1 MRLARFTPVLLV
13 LALSACDKASN
24 EGGDFEGG
32 VGTKAVTIFD
42 PVAASPQFPFPVDLL
57 FGGFTDPTLNIPN
70 PTGNPA
76 VAAVNELDGWSTT
89 ASLFTDLTGF
99 VDFATVPAGLVII
112 DTSTGTR
119 LVAGTDFTV
128 QSSTALDPAAPP
140 GPINTKRSRILIE
153 PLKPFKP
160 STRYL
165 VAVTTAVKSTAGE
178 PIVAG
183 DLFKV
188 VRSSTPVSEQTE
200 PALTLL
206 NPTQKATLEVIRQ
219 QFQPMIQAFGL
230 AGLPAENIAI
240 AWPFTTQS
248 SKLTLQRLAA
258 SATPRPLTLVQAP
271 APAPAPTGTPLQ
283 TTMLGLPAPAANVYV
298 GLFTLPYY
306 SAANTAEA
314 PTAPLTQFWKADIS
328 RPNLDATFLGQVS
341 CAAFAF
347 GAALPTGTAKPSN
360 STTICYPLPLKQSDQ
375 TVPVLVT
382 VPTGTMP
389 TDGWPVVIF
398 QHGITGNRSQ
408 MLGLVPALTQAG
420 FAVIAIDLPLHGIR
434 EADGSIAA
442 FRVPGTTER
451 TFELDLID
459 DGETD
464 PVRAVDPSGSHFIN
478 LASLATSRDNL
489 RQAVSDLLNLE
500 ESLAARDGSGN
511 GAVFLD
517 LARAPNGVKFDTAN
531 VRYVGHSLGGI
542 VMNSV
547 LGVNGTEG
555 AGVLAMPGG
564 GIAKLL
570 DASASFGPRIS
581 AGLAGNGVIEGT
593 DNYESFLRFAQTLV
607 DSGDPLNFAAEATA
621 NHPLFMIEVV
631 GDAVVPNCALRGDPL
646 CPATDT
652 ITLSGFLSGTTPLAR
667 LLGLT
672 FRPGPGEGEALAVP
686 VATPNVLVGAAARS
700 NVVRFATGQH
710 GTILSPNDTT
720 DDGPGI
726 PPDTVFLAE
735 FLEMQRQTAS
745 FLGSNGL
752 CLPIGGAC
760 PAPPAPI
767 AD

>member
-128 QSSTALDPAAPP
+128 QSSTAIDTAAPP

-178 PIVAG
+178 PIIAG
-183 DLFKV
+183 DLFRV
-188 VRSSTPVSEQTE
+188 VRSSTPVAEQTE

-206 NPTQKATLEVIRQ
+206 NDTQKATLEVIRQ
-219 QFQPMIQAFGL
+219 QFQPMIQAFGA

-248 SKLTLQRLAA
+248 SKLTLQRMAA
-258 SATPRPLTLVQAP
+258 AATAAPLTLF
-271 APAPAPTGTPLQ
+271 PTGLDISQ
-283 TTMLGLPAPAANVYV
+283 VVSSLPPVADIYAGQLV
-298 GLFTLPYY
+298 LPYY
-306 SAANTAEA
+306 LAAPSEEA

-328 RPNLDATFLGQVS
+328 KPNLDATFLGQVP
-341 CAAFAF
+341 CGAFAA
-347 GAALPTGTAKPSN
+347 GAPLPTGTAKPSN
-360 STTICYPLPLKQSDQ
+360 STTLCYPLPLKQSDQ
-375 TVPVLVT
+375 TVPVIVT
-382 VPTGTMP
+382 IPKGTMP
-389 TDGWPVVIF
+389 EAGWPVVIF

-408 MLGLVPALTQAG
+408 MLPLSPALTQAG
-420 FAVIAIDLPLHGIR
+420 FAVIAIDLPLHGAAATGS
-434 EADGSIAA
+434 EAAL
-442 FRVPGTTER
+442 RVPGTTER
-451 TFELDLID
+451 TFDLDLVNNTTSAPGPDGSID
-459 DGETD
+459 G
-464 PVRAVDPSGSHFIN
+464 SGTHFIN

-489 RQAVSDLLNLE
+489 RQGVSDLLVLGQ
-500 ESLAARDGSGN
+500 SLSARDGSGN
-511 GAVFLD
+511 GAVFVV
-517 LARAPNGVKFDTAN
+517 PPGVPGAGTVLPIRFDTTQ
-531 VRYVGHSLGGI
+531 VRYVGHSLGAI
-542 VMNSV
+542 VANTF
-547 LGVNGTEG
+547 LGVNSQTG

-570 DASASFGPRIS
+570 DASAAFGPRIS
-581 AGLAGNGVIEGT
+581 AGLAGGGVTEGT
-593 DNYESFLRFAQTLV
+593 DNYETFLRFAQTLV

-621 NHPLFMIEVV
+621 AHPLFMIEVV

-672 FRPGPGEGEALAVP
+672 FRPGPGEGEALTLPTTA
-686 VATPNVLVGAAARS
+686 NVLVGAAARS
-700 NVVRFATGQH
+700 NVVRFAQGDH
-710 GTILSPNDTT
+710 GSILSPAASAEATT
-720 DDGPGI
+720 
-726 PPDTVFLAE
+726 
-735 FLEMQRQTAS
+735 EMQKLTAS
-745 FLGSNGL
+745 FLRSNGT

-760 PAPPAPI
+760 PAPA

>member
-24 EGGDFEGG
+24 EGGDFPGG

-112 DTSTGTR
+112 DTSNGTR

-128 QSSTALDPAAPP
+128 QSSTAIDTAAPA

-165 VAVTTAVKSTAGE
+165 VAVTTAVTSTAGE

-188 VRSSTPVSEQTE
+188 VRSSTPVAEQTE

-230 AGLPAENIAI
+230 AGLPADNIAI

-248 SKLTLQRLAA
+248 SKLTLQRMAA
-258 SATPRPLTLVQAP
+258 AATAAPLTLF
-271 APAPAPTGTPLQ
+271 PTGLDISQ
-283 TTMLGLPAPAANVYV
+283 VVASLPPIADIYAGQLV
-298 GLFTLPYY
+298 LPYY
-306 SAANTAEA
+306 LAAPSGGA

-328 RPNLDATFLGQVS
+328 KPNLDATFLGQVP
-341 CAAFAF
+341 CGAFAS
-347 GAALPTGTAKPSN
+347 GAPLPTGTAKPSN
-360 STTICYPLPLKQSDQ
+360 STTVCYPLPLKQSDQ
-375 TVPVLVT
+375 TVPVIVT
-382 VPTGTMP
+382 IPKGTMP
-389 TDGWPVVIF
+389 ENGWPVVIF

-408 MLGLVPALTQAG
+408 MLPLSPALTQAG
-420 FAVIAIDLPLHGIR
+420 FAVIAIDLPLHGAAATGS
-434 EADGSIAA
+434 EAAL
-442 FRVPGTTER
+442 RVPGTTER
-451 TFELDLID
+451 TFDLDLVNNTTGAPHKEGES
-459 DGETD
+459 DGAD
-464 PVRAVDPSGSHFIN
+464 GSGTHFIN

-489 RQAVSDLLNLE
+489 RQGVSDLLVLGQ
-500 ESLAARDGSGN
+500 SLSARDESGN
-511 GAVFLD
+511 GAVFVV
-517 LARAPNGVKFDTAN
+517 PPGVPGAGTVLPIRFDTTQ
-531 VRYVGHSLGGI
+531 VRYVGHSLGAI
-542 VMNSV
+542 VANTF
-547 LGVNGTEG
+547 LGVNSQTG

-570 DASASFGPRIS
+570 DASAAFGPRIS

-593 DNYESFLRFAQTLV
+593 DNYETFLRFAQTLV

-621 NHPLFMIEVV
+621 NHPLLMIEVV

-672 FRPGPGEGEALAVP
+672 FRPGPGEGEALTVP
-686 VATPNVLVGAAARS
+686 VTTPNVLVGAAARS

-720 DDGPGI
+720 DDAPGV
-726 PPDTVFLAE
+726 PPDTVFLSE
-735 FLEMQRQTAS
+735 FLEMQRQVAS
-745 FLGSNGL
+745 FLGSNGA

>member
-128 QSSTALDPAAPP
+128 QSSTAIDTAAPA

-248 SKLTLQRLAA
+248 SKLTLQRMAA
-258 SATPRPLTLVQAP
+258 AATAAPLTLF
-271 APAPAPTGTPLQ
+271 PTGLDISQ
-283 TTMLGLPAPAANVYV
+283 VGLPLPAVADIYAGQLV
-298 GLFTLPYY
+298 LPYY
-306 SAANTAEA
+306 LAAPSGEA

-328 RPNLDATFLGQVS
+328 QPNLDATFLGQVP
-341 CAAFAF
+341 CVAFAS
-347 GAALPTGTAKPSN
+347 GATLPTGTAKPSN
-360 STTICYPLPLKQSDQ
+360 STTLCYPLPLKQSDQ
-375 TVPVLVT
+375 TVPVIVT
-382 VPTGTMP
+382 IPKGTMP
-389 TDGWPVVIF
+389 ENGWPVVIF

-408 MLGLVPALTQAG
+408 MLPLSPALTQAG
-420 FAVIAIDLPLHGIR
+420 FAVIAIDLPLHGAAASGS
-434 EADGSIAA
+434 EAAL
-442 FRVPGTTER
+442 RVPGTTER
-451 TFELDLID
+451 TFDLDLVSNTTGAPGPDGSID
-459 DGETD
+459 G
-464 PVRAVDPSGSHFIN
+464 SGTHFIN

-489 RQAVSDLLNLE
+489 RQGVADLLVLGQ
-500 ESLAARDGSGN
+500 SLAARDESGN
-511 GAVFLD
+511 GAVFVV
-517 LARAPNGVKFDTAN
+517 PPGVPGAGTVLPIRFDTTQ

-547 LGVNGTEG
+547 LGVNGTDG

-570 DASASFGPRIS
+570 DGSAAFGPRIS
-581 AGLAGNGVIEGT
+581 AGLAGNGVTEGT

-672 FRPGPGEGEALAVP
+672 FRPGPGEGEALTLPTTA
-686 VATPNVLVGAAARS
+686 NVLVGEAARS
-700 NVVRFATGQH
+700 NVVRFAEGDH
-710 GTILSPNDTT
+710 GSILSPAASAAATT
-720 DDGPGI
+720 
-726 PPDTVFLAE
+726 
-735 FLEMQRQTAS
+735 EMQKLTAS
-745 FLGSNGL
+745 FLRSNGA

>member
-128 QSSTALDPAAPP
+128 QSSTAIDTAAPA

-248 SKLTLQRLAA
+248 SKLTLQRMAA
-258 SATPRPLTLVQAP
+258 AATAAPLTLF
-271 APAPAPTGTPLQ
+271 PTGLDISQ
-283 TTMLGLPAPAANVYV
+283 VGLPLPAVADIYAGQLV
-298 GLFTLPYY
+298 LPYY
-306 SAANTAEA
+306 LAAPSGEA

-328 RPNLDATFLGQVS
+328 QPNLDATFLGQVP
-341 CAAFAF
+341 CVAFAS
-347 GAALPTGTAKPSN
+347 GATLPTGTAKPSN
-360 STTICYPLPLKQSDQ
+360 STTLCYPLPLKQSDQ
-375 TVPVLVT
+375 TVPVI
-382 VPTGTMP
+382 VP
-389 TDGWPVVIF
+389 
-398 QHGITGNRSQ
+398 
-408 MLGLVPALTQAG
+408 
-420 FAVIAIDLPLHGIR
+420 
-434 EADGSIAA
+434 
-442 FRVPGTTER
+442 
-451 TFELDLID
+451 
-459 DGETD
+459 
-464 PVRAVDPSGSHFIN
+464 
-478 LASLATSRDNL
+478 
-489 RQAVSDLLNLE
+489 
-500 ESLAARDGSGN
+500 
-511 GAVFLD
+511 
-517 LARAPNGVKFDTAN
+517 
-531 VRYVGHSLGGI
+531 
-542 VMNSV
+542 
-547 LGVNGTEG
+547 
-555 AGVLAMPGG
+555 
-564 GIAKLL
+564 
-570 DASASFGPRIS
+570 
-581 AGLAGNGVIEGT
+581 
-593 DNYESFLRFAQTLV
+593 
-607 DSGDPLNFAAEATA
+607 
-621 NHPLFMIEVV
+621 
-631 GDAVVPNCALRGDPL
+631 
-646 CPATDT
+646 
-652 ITLSGFLSGTTPLAR
+652 
-667 LLGLT
+667 
-672 FRPGPGEGEALAVP
+672 
-686 VATPNVLVGAAARS
+686 
-700 NVVRFATGQH
+700 
-710 GTILSPNDTT
+710 
-720 DDGPGI
+720 I
-726 PPDTVFLAE
+726 P
-735 FLEMQRQTAS
+735 
-745 FLGSNGL
+745 
-752 CLPIGGAC
+752 
-760 PAPPAPI
+760 
-767 AD
+767 